1 MAETKKTTKTA
12 TKTTAAK
19 KSASTKTAVAKKA
32 PAKKVPAKRAPAKKV
47 EAKKAEAKKV
57 EAKVPVAKKVETK
70 NAKQIKVTYTK
81 SCIGYNKKQAKILES
96 LGLRKLNDTNILP
109 DNDAV
114 RGMIFKIKHL
124 VSVENI

>member
-12 TKTTAAK
+12 TKTTAAT
-19 KSASTKTAVAKKA
+19 KSASTKTAVAKKVPAKKA
-32 PAKKVPAKRAPAKKV
+32 PAKKAPAKKV
-47 EAKKAEAKKV
+47 EAKKVEAKKV
-57 EAKVPVAKKVETK
+57 ETKAPVAKKVETK

>member
-32 PAKKVPAKRAPAKKV
+32 PAKKV
-47 EAKKAEAKKV
+47 EAKKIEAK
-57 EAKVPVAKKVETK
+57 APVAKKVETK

>member
-19 KSASTKTAVAKKA
+19 KSASTKTAVAKKVPAKKA
-32 PAKKVPAKRAPAKKV
+32 PAKKAPAKKV
-47 EAKKAEAKKV
+47 EAKKVEAKKV
-57 EAKVPVAKKVETK
+57 EAKAPVAKKVETK

>member
-32 PAKKVPAKRAPAKKV
+32 PAKKAPAKKV
-47 EAKKAEAKKV
+47 EAKKVEAKKV
-57 EAKVPVAKKVETK
+57 EAKAPVAKKVETK

>member
-19 KSASTKTAVAKKA
+19 KSTSTKTAVAKKVPAKKA
-32 PAKKVPAKRAPAKKV
+32 PAKKAPAKKV
-47 EAKKAEAKKV
+47 EAKKVEAKKV
-57 EAKVPVAKKVETK
+57 ETKAPVAKKVETK

>member
-12 TKTTAAK
+12 TKATAAK
-19 KSASTKTAVAKKA
+19 KSASTKTAVAKKVPAKKA
-32 PAKKVPAKRAPAKKV
+32 PAKKAPAKKV
-47 EAKKAEAKKV
+47 EAKKVEAKKV
-57 EAKVPVAKKVETK
+57 ETKAPVAKKVETK